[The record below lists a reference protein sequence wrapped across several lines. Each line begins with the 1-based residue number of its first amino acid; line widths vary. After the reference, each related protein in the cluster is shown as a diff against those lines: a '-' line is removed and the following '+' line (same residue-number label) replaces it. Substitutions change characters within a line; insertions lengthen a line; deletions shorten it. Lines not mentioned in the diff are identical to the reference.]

1 MGKETPTQKQTRARI
16 MYEKDSLSKREIAER
31 VGMSERTIANW
42 MERGLPSPLKGPW
55 EKGSL
60 AEKVHEKRAESILE
74 AAAKIGLTNEFILQ
88 KVMDMCQ
95 ATKPILVKPS
105 KADQEKAAKE
115 GDESGGGFVTEVPDY
130 SAIDAGLTHAER
142 IIPGLKA
149 AETHS
154 HDFPAEMLAFFQGG
168 SK

>member
-1 MGKETPTQKQTRARI
+1 MGKETPTQKQLRARLLC
-16 MYEKDSLSKREIAER
+16 EKDCLGQDEIAAR
-31 VGMSERTIANW
+31 IGVSRRTICNW
-42 MERGLPSPLKGPW
+42 AERGLPSPVKGPW

-60 AEKVHEKRAESILE
+60 AQKVHEKRTESILE

-95 ATKPILVKPS
+95 ATKPVLVKPS
-105 KADQEKAAKE
+105 KAEQEKAAKE
-115 GDESGGGFVTEVPDY
+115 GDESGGGFVAEVPDY
-130 SAIDAGLTHAER
+130 SAINDGLTHAER
-142 IIPGLKA
+142 ILPGLKA

-168 SK
+168 AK